1 LNNHQGWHFIY
12 WDENP
17 NFAFAKM
24 SKTPKY
30 YIGKYKSIE
39 AFDVVLDF
47 QEDNYNLG
55 TAITYLLRAGKKPN
69 NPISQDIKKAIAHL
83 QKELEHQT
91 HKSANHLEYFEFHNA
106 SAKYKSDGMALLY
119 QQSNKRKID
128 HLLFEAAKLF
138 ANCES
143 TYEARQEALKKEQ
156 EYLSQIYDLDP
167 HFAERCGYKR

>member
-1 LNNHQGWHFIY
+1 
-12 WDENP
+12 
-17 NFAFAKM
+17 M

-69 NPISQDIKKAIAHL
+69 NPISQDIKKPLLTFNENWSIKRISQQITL
-83 QKELEHQT
+83 NTLSSTMHQQNT
-91 HKSANHLEYFEFHNA
+91 NPMEWHYYTNKAT
-106 SAKYKSDGMALLY
+106 
-119 QQSNKRKID
+119 KRKID
-128 HLLFEAAKLF
+128 YLLFEAAKLF

-143 TYEARQEALKKEQ
+143 TYEARQQALKKEQ
-156 EYLSQIYDLDP
+156 EYLKQIHDLDP
-167 HFAERCGYKR
+167 HFAERCGYHH

>member
-1 LNNHQGWHFIY
+1 
-12 WDENP
+12 
-17 NFAFAKM
+17 M

-83 QKELEHQT
+83 QRELEHQT
-91 HKSANHLEYFEFHNA
+91 HKSANHLEYFEYPQCISKIQIRWNGITIQTKQRKGRLTT
-106 SAKYKSDGMALLY
+106 SCLRLLNY
-119 QQSNKRKID
+119 SPTANPLTKQDK
-128 HLLFEAAKLF
+128 KL
-138 ANCES
+138 
-143 TYEARQEALKKEQ
+143 
-156 EYLSQIYDLDP
+156 
-167 HFAERCGYKR
+167 